1 MKRNDALDALRGI
14 AILGMILSG
23 SMAFGNI
30 LPAWMFHAQVPPP
43 KHQFDPTIPGITWV
57 DLVFPF
63 FIFCMGAAMPLSL
76 KKMIEAS
83 TGFLPVFW
91 LALKRFLLLLFF
103 AFFTQHMKAWVI
115 AENPTAVHHLL
126 SLLAFLILF
135 VIFFRPAKGS
145 WSVGYKIFQAL
156 VYAGALFLLFY
167 LPFWGGKGFDF
178 YRPDIILLVLAN
190 MAFFG
195 TIFCFLTARTPLVRW
210 LALPLLAALFLAV
223 KEPGDSWIK
232 AVFQLD
238 GVGAVKIDWFYK
250 LYYLKYF
257 FILIP
262 GMMAG
267 EILLKF
273 STGRSVSADAN
284 FSFDTAANTV
294 SQNVVDANAV
304 DTNDAADS
312 TPEHYFSPFR
322 LQLIALIAFLLVIT
336 NLVGLYL
343 RHLELN
349 FLVSLFF
356 VLTGRFLIAR
366 PPSSYRIAQP
376 KGVPD
381 AEFIFYRN
389 LFSHGSYLLMLGL
402 LVEPFEGGIKKDPS
416 TFSYYFVTA
425 GLAFFTLIFVQVLQ
439 QIPLWKKP
447 IRFFALN
454 GKNPMVAYVAG
465 SLVVLPLLQLTG
477 GKYWWDQMN
486 TNAWMGFFKGVVFT
500 TAVSMITIWFV
511 KRKWFWKS

>member
-23 SMAFGNI
+23 SMAFGNL

-43 KHQFDPTIPGITWV
+43 HHKFDPTIPGITWV

-76 KKMIEAS
+76 KKMIAAS

-91 LALKRFLLLLFF
+91 LAFKRFVLLLFF

-115 AENPTAVHHLL
+115 AESPTAIDHIWSMV
-126 SLLAFLILF
+126 AFLILF
-135 VIFFRPAKGS
+135 VIFYKPAKGS
-145 WSVGYKIFQAL
+145 SSIWYKIFQAL
-156 VYAGALFLLFY
+156 VYACALYFLAS

-195 TIFCFLTARTPLVRW
+195 SIFCFLTARVPLVRW
-210 LALPLLAALFLAV
+210 LALPILAALFLAV
-223 KEPGDSWIK
+223 KEPGESWVK
-232 AVFQLD
+232 AVFQFD
-238 GVGAVKIDWFYK
+238 GVGAVKIDWFYRM
-250 LYYLKYF
+250 YYLKYF

-273 STGRSVSADAN
+273 SSSRSVSAEA
-284 FSFDTAANTV
+284 
-294 SQNVVDANAV
+294 VDADV
-304 DTNDAADS
+304 TRKD
-312 TPEHYFSPFR
+312 YFSPFR

-356 VLTGRFLIAR
+356 VLAGQFLIASS
-366 PPSSYRIAQP
+366 PSSFRLAQP

-389 LFSHGSYLLMLGL
+389 LFSHGSYLLVLGL

-486 TNAWMGFFKGVVFT
+486 ANAWMGFLKGVVFT
-500 TAVSMITIWFV
+500 LAVSLITIWLV